1 QALELQFGKSA
12 QYYFNISRGLDFR
25 KVNPNR
31 ESKSVGA
38 ENTLNQNTRN
48 PEEVLA
54 EIRSLIEVIQNRLK
68 KNNLKGRT
76 VSLKLKYEDF
86 SLITRSKTISSNI
99 QSAKEILDVVNI
111 LFEPELFENP
121 IRLVGVS
128 ISNFSILEGSQLNF
142 EL

>member
-1 QALELQFGKSA
+1 
-12 QYYFNISRGLDFR
+12 
-25 KVNPNR
+25 
-31 ESKSVGA
+31 
-38 ENTLNQNTRN
+38 
-48 PEEVLA
+48 
-54 EIRSLIEVIQNRLK
+54 
-68 KNNLKGRT
+68 T